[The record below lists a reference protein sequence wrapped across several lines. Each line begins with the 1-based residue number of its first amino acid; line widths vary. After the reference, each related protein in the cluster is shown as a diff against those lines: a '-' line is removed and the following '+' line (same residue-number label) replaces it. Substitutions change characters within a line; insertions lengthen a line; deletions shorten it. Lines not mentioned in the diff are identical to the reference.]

1 MPQSRVTDPK
11 ELQKSPLG
19 ELDFNRIIG
28 GPLSACVNAQEEAAQ
43 ATLDYLNGVVFRKK
57 DDDESCL
64 EPVTMTFYFES
75 GGVVN
80 RLTMP
85 LLCIVP
91 VPYLRIDQVNLRF
104 QATVT
109 ESSMKEEKLEL
120 KAKYSAPGDS
130 AEITDVAQEKFLS
143 KRCIDVDLNVT
154 TADMPMGISK
164 LIEIFN
170 NQLVEIKQY
179 EPAEPTKPAEP
190 SEPAE
195 PTEPALPTAPTEPI
209 APAEPEKPIEP
220 AEPIEPEK
228 PEPNYNIQLLT
239 KVSKSQKADI
249 INAINSTN
257 RTGKPIT
264 AAALNNILKSEK
276 KTIPIETTQATAK
289 AIVQTLK
296 RKNIAVIMV
305 EV

>member
-64 EPVTMTFYFES
+64 EPVTMTFYFER

-179 EPAEPTKPAEP
+179 EP
-190 SEPAE
+190 
-195 PTEPALPTAPTEPI
+195 TEPALPTAPTEPI
-209 APAEPEKPIEP
+209 APADPEKPIEP

-296 RKNIAVIMV
+296 RKNIAAIMV

>member
-104 QATVT
+104 LATVT

-130 AEITDVAQEKFLS
+130 AEITDVSQEKFLS

-179 EPAEPTKPAEP
+179 
-190 SEPAE
+190 E

-249 INAINSTN
+249 INAINSTI

-296 RKNIAVIMV
+296 RKNIAAIMV

>member
-64 EPVTMTFYFES
+64 EPVTMTFYFER

-179 EPAEPTKPAEP
+179 EP
-190 SEPAE
+190 
-195 PTEPALPTAPTEPI
+195 TEPALPTAPTEPI

-257 RTGKPIT
+257 RMGKPIT

-296 RKNIAVIMV
+296 RKNIVAIMV

>member
-64 EPVTMTFYFES
+64 EPVTMTFYFER

-179 EPAEPTKPAEP
+179 EPN
-190 SEPAE
+190 
-195 PTEPALPTAPTEPI
+195 EPALPTAPTEPI

-296 RKNIAVIMV
+296 RKNIAAIMV

>member
-130 AEITDVAQEKFLS
+130 AEITDVSQEKFLS

-179 EPAEPTKPAEP
+179 
-190 SEPAE
+190 E

-249 INAINSTN
+249 INAINSTI

-276 KTIPIETTQATAK
+276 KTIPIEATQATAK

-296 RKNIAVIMV
+296 RKNIAAIMV

>member
-57 DDDESCL
+57 DDDDSCL

-179 EPAEPTKPAEP
+179 EPAEP
-190 SEPAE
+190 
-195 PTEPALPTAPTEPI
+195 ALPTAPTEPI

-249 INAINSTN
+249 INAINSTI

-264 AAALNNILKSEK
+264 AATLNNILKSEK

-296 RKNIAVIMV
+296 RKNIAAIMV

>member
-80 RLTMP
+80 RLIMP

-130 AEITDVAQEKFLS
+130 AEITDVSQEKFLS

-179 EPAEPTKPAEP
+179 
-190 SEPAE
+190 E

-296 RKNIAVIMV
+296 RKNIAAIMV

>member
-64 EPVTMTFYFES
+64 EPVTMTFYFER

-179 EPAEPTKPAEP
+179 EP
-190 SEPAE
+190 
-195 PTEPALPTAPTEPI
+195 TEPALPTAPTEPI

-220 AEPIEPEK
+220 AEPLEPEK

-296 RKNIAVIMV
+296 RKNIAAIMV

>member
-130 AEITDVAQEKFLS
+130 AQITDVSQEKFLS

-179 EPAEPTKPAEP
+179 
-190 SEPAE
+190 EPAE

-249 INAINSTN
+249 INAINSTI

-296 RKNIAVIMV
+296 RKNIAAIMV

>member
-80 RLTMP
+80 RLIMP

-130 AEITDVAQEKFLS
+130 AEITDVSQEKFLS

-179 EPAEPTKPAEP
+179 EPAEP
-190 SEPAE
+190 
-195 PTEPALPTAPTEPI
+195 ALPTTPTEPI
-209 APAEPEKPIEP
+209 APAEPEKPIAP

-296 RKNIAVIMV
+296 RKNIAAIMV

>member
-64 EPVTMTFYFES
+64 EPVTMTFYFER

-179 EPAEPTKPAEP
+179 
-190 SEPAE
+190 E

-296 RKNIAVIMV
+296 RKNIAAIMV

>member
-1 MPQSRVTDPK
+1 
-11 ELQKSPLG
+11 
-19 ELDFNRIIG
+19 
-28 GPLSACVNAQEEAAQ
+28 
-43 ATLDYLNGVVFRKK
+43 
-57 DDDESCL
+57 
-64 EPVTMTFYFES
+64 MTFYFES

-91 VPYLRIDQVNLRF
+91 VPYLRIDQENLRF

-179 EPAEPTKPAEP
+179 EPAEPTNPAEP

-249 INAINSTN
+249 INAINSTI

-264 AAALNNILKSEK
+264 AATLNNILKSEK

-296 RKNIAVIMV
+296 RKNIAAIMV

>member
-1 MPQSRVTDPK
+1 MPQSRVTYPK

-179 EPAEPTKPAEP
+179 EP
-190 SEPAE
+190 
-195 PTEPALPTAPTEPI
+195 TEPALPTAPTEPI

-220 AEPIEPEK
+220 SEPIEPEK

-249 INAINSTN
+249 INAINSTI

-296 RKNIAVIMV
+296 RKNIAAIMV

>member
-1 MPQSRVTDPK
+1 MPQSRVTDPQ

-130 AEITDVAQEKFLS
+130 AQITDVSQEKFLS

-179 EPAEPTKPAEP
+179 EP
-190 SEPAE
+190 
-195 PTEPALPTAPTEPI
+195 TEPALPTAPTEPI
-209 APAEPEKPIEP
+209 APAEPEKPIAP

-249 INAINSTN
+249 INAINSTI

-264 AAALNNILKSEK
+264 AATLNNILKSEK

-296 RKNIAVIMV
+296 RKNIAAIMV

>member
-130 AEITDVAQEKFLS
+130 AEITDVSQEKFLS

-179 EPAEPTKPAEP
+179 EPA
-190 SEPAE
+190 
-195 PTEPALPTAPTEPI
+195 EPALPTAPTEPI

-249 INAINSTN
+249 INAINSTI

-276 KTIPIETTQATAK
+276 KTIPIEATQATAK

-296 RKNIAVIMV
+296 KKNIAAIMV

>member
-80 RLTMP
+80 RLIMP

-130 AEITDVAQEKFLS
+130 AEITDVSQEKFLS

-179 EPAEPTKPAEP
+179 EPA
-190 SEPAE
+190 
-195 PTEPALPTAPTEPI
+195 EPALPTAPTEPI

-249 INAINSTN
+249 INTINSTN
-257 RTGKPIT
+257 RTGKPVT

-296 RKNIAVIMV
+296 RKNIAAIMV

>member
-130 AEITDVAQEKFLS
+130 AQITDVSQEKFLS

-179 EPAEPTKPAEP
+179 
-190 SEPAE
+190 E

-249 INAINSTN
+249 INAINSTI

-296 RKNIAVIMV
+296 RKNIAAIMV

>member
-1 MPQSRVTDPK
+1 MPQSRVTDPQ

-179 EPAEPTKPAEP
+179 EP
-190 SEPAE
+190 
-195 PTEPALPTAPTEPI
+195 TEPALPTAPTEPI
-209 APAEPEKPIEP
+209 APADPEKPIEP

-249 INAINSTN
+249 INAINSTI

-264 AAALNNILKSEK
+264 AATLNNILKSEK

-296 RKNIAVIMV
+296 RKNIAAIMV

>member
-64 EPVTMTFYFES
+64 EPVTMTFYFER

-179 EPAEPTKPAEP
+179 EP
-190 SEPAE
+190 
-195 PTEPALPTAPTEPI
+195 TEPALPTAPTEPI
-209 APAEPEKPIEP
+209 APADPEKPIEP

-264 AAALNNILKSEK
+264 AATLNNILKSEK

-296 RKNIAVIMV
+296 RKNIAAIMV

>member
-1 MPQSRVTDPK
+1 MPQSRATYPK

-64 EPVTMTFYFES
+64 EPVTMTFYFER

-179 EPAEPTKPAEP
+179 EPAEP
-190 SEPAE
+190 
-195 PTEPALPTAPTEPI
+195 ALPTAPTEPI

-264 AAALNNILKSEK
+264 AAALNNILKSEN

-296 RKNIAVIMV
+296 RKNIAAIMV

>member
-80 RLTMP
+80 RLIMP

-130 AEITDVAQEKFLS
+130 AEITDVSQEKFLS

-179 EPAEPTKPAEP
+179 EPA
-190 SEPAE
+190 
-195 PTEPALPTAPTEPI
+195 EPALPTAPTEPI

-296 RKNIAVIMV
+296 RKNIAAIMV

>member
-64 EPVTMTFYFES
+64 EPVTMTFYFER

-179 EPAEPTKPAEP
+179 EP
-190 SEPAE
+190 
-195 PTEPALPTAPTEPI
+195 TEPALPTAPTETI
-209 APAEPEKPIEP
+209 APADPEKPIEP

-296 RKNIAVIMV
+296 RKNIAAIMV

>member
-64 EPVTMTFYFES
+64 EPVTMTFYFER

-179 EPAEPTKPAEP
+179 EP
-190 SEPAE
+190 
-195 PTEPALPTAPTEPI
+195 TEPALPTAPTEPI
-209 APAEPEKPIEP
+209 APAEPEKPIAP

-296 RKNIAVIMV
+296 RKNIAAIMV

>member
-1 MPQSRVTDPK
+1 
-11 ELQKSPLG
+11 
-19 ELDFNRIIG
+19 
-28 GPLSACVNAQEEAAQ
+28 
-43 ATLDYLNGVVFRKK
+43 
-57 DDDESCL
+57 
-64 EPVTMTFYFES
+64 
-75 GGVVN
+75 
-80 RLTMP
+80 MP

-195 PTEPALPTAPTEPI
+195 P
-209 APAEPEKPIEP
+209 EKPIEP

-239 KVSKSQKADI
+239 KVSKSQRPTS
-249 INAINSTN
+249 STPSTRRTVRAN
-257 RTGKPIT
+257 RSRRRP
-264 AAALNNILKSEK
+264 S
-276 KTIPIETTQATAK
+276 TTS
-289 AIVQTLK
+289 
-296 RKNIAVIMV
+296 
-305 EV
+305 

>member
-179 EPAEPTKPAEP
+179 EP
-190 SEPAE
+190 
-195 PTEPALPTAPTEPI
+195 TEPELPTAPTEPI

-296 RKNIAVIMV
+296 RKNIAAIMV

>member
-179 EPAEPTKPAEP
+179 EP
-190 SEPAE
+190 
-195 PTEPALPTAPTEPI
+195 TEPALPTAPTEPI

-220 AEPIEPEK
+220 AEPIEPAK

-296 RKNIAVIMV
+296 RKNIAAIMV

>member
-64 EPVTMTFYFES
+64 EPVTMTFYFER

-179 EPAEPTKPAEP
+179 EPN
-190 SEPAE
+190 
-195 PTEPALPTAPTEPI
+195 EPALPTAPTEPI

-276 KTIPIETTQATAK
+276 KTIPIDTARATAK

-296 RKNIAVIMV
+296 RKNIVAIMV
-305 EV
+305 EA

>member
-64 EPVTMTFYFES
+64 EPVTMTFYFER

-179 EPAEPTKPAEP
+179 
-190 SEPAE
+190 E

>member
-1 MPQSRVTDPK
+1 MPQSRVTYPK

-130 AEITDVAQEKFLS
+130 AEITDVSKEKFLS

-179 EPAEPTKPAEP
+179 
-190 SEPAE
+190 E

-249 INAINSTN
+249 INAINSTI

-264 AAALNNILKSEK
+264 AAALNNILKSEN

-296 RKNIAVIMV
+296 RKNIAAIMV

>member
-1 MPQSRVTDPK
+1 MPQSRVTDPN

-75 GGVVN
+75 GGEVN

-179 EPAEPTKPAEP
+179 
-190 SEPAE
+190 E

-296 RKNIAVIMV
+296 RKNIAAIMV